1 MRSVNDLQPENADQ
15 GFQFPGVFEISV
27 VGKAQVGLEQRVVAI
42 LASLKLKVVAGSM
55 HTRPS
60 RAGNYVALNL
70 KFDCPNREKYDA
82 AHSALR
88 ADEAVRW
95 TL

>member
-1 MRSVNDLQPENADQ
+1 MRSLNDLQPENPQQ

-27 VGKAQVGLEQRVVAI
+27 VGKAVIGFEARIVAI
-42 LASLKLKVVAGSM
+42 LSSLRLAVVEGSLSV
-55 HTRPS
+55 RPS
-60 RAGNYVALNL
+60 KAGNYVALNF

-82 AHSALR
+82 AHAALR